1 MICKF
6 FKEHKGGGVASINY
20 LLDKRTLQGTAR
32 VLKGDEFLTR
42 ELIKSMS
49 QKHKTCMGVLSF
61 EEENIKEEHKKEIME
76 SFENA
81 LLTQEMQGRYNILW
95 VEHTDKGR
103 LELNFVI
110 PKIDLESKKAF
121 NPYFH
126 KADNKRIEIWGD
138 FVNLCYG
145 FTNPKDPKKNKPY
158 KEVKKPSNFL
168 KIMKS

>member
-1 MICKF
+1 MKNICKF

-49 QKHKTCMGVLSF
+49 QKHKTCMGVLCF

-81 LLTQEMQGRYNILW
+81 LLTQEMQGVL
-95 VEHTDKGR
+95 KG
-103 LELNFVI
+103 L
-110 PKIDLESKKAF
+110 IDENNS
-121 NPYFH
+121 
-126 KADNKRIEIWGD
+126 
-138 FVNLCYG
+138 
-145 FTNPKDPKKNKPY
+145 
-158 KEVKKPSNFL
+158 
-168 KIMKS
+168 

>member
-61 EEENIKEEHKKEIME
+61 EEE
-76 SFENA
+76 
-81 LLTQEMQGRYNILW
+81 
-95 VEHTDKGR
+95 
-103 LELNFVI
+103 
-110 PKIDLESKKAF
+110 
-121 NPYFH
+121 
-126 KADNKRIEIWGD
+126 
-138 FVNLCYG
+138 
-145 FTNPKDPKKNKPY
+145 
-158 KEVKKPSNFL
+158 
-168 KIMKS
+168 